1 MSKKLSRRHFLYL
14 TGGALGAAATGAA
27 ATGCGRR
34 ETSSPGELPR
44 YVDDD
49 LRHGWP
55 VPRGPYLQRDARI
68 AAFLLPAERDALHRL
83 CSRYLSAPT
92 NGQWDYVPAMPY
104 VAMVYAEMDVLS
116 TDARDQALGWSR
128 ERELSFWAPVVGRR
142 QAGGLWTPD
151 HAAWFLP
158 CLYADNPSAL
168 VTGREV
174 YGFPK
179 MWGRFEPPTII
190 QNPEFAVDAWR
201 FETTNAPGAA
211 EASSRMQRL
220 AEVKRRDPGDALV
233 SAVTWGNWDVA
244 RAEIIR
250 LLRQADSS
258 ADVGT
263 LRELVDLEGAEIPLV
278 FLKQFRDAADTRR
291 ACYQAIIRTNARLD
305 TFHQGGVLD
314 HTYYLTLSP
323 HPNHPLAQLLGLRT
337 NQQGHV
343 QALVGFWIHVDFALD
358 DATELW
364 KAPS

>member
-1 MSKKLSRRHFLYL
+1 MGKKLSRRDFLYL
-14 TGGALGAAATGAA
+14 TGGALGAAATG
-27 ATGCGRR
+27 CGRR
-34 ETSSPGELPR
+34 EASSPGELPR

-68 AAFLLPAERDALHRL
+68 AAFWLPADGDALHRL
-83 CSRYLSAPT
+83 CQRYLSAPT
-92 NGQWDYVPAMPY
+92 NGAWDYVPAMPY
-104 VAMVYAEMDVLS
+104 VAMLYAEMDVLS
-116 TDARDQALGWSR
+116 TDARDQALGHSR

-142 QAGGLWTPD
+142 KAGGLWTPD

-158 CLYADNPSAL
+158 CLYVDNPSAL

-201 FETTNAPGAA
+201 FETETEEAPPGQD
-211 EASSRMQRL
+211 RMQRL
-220 AEVKRRDPGDALV
+220 AELKRRDPEDALV

-250 LLRQADSS
+250 LLRQTDSS
-258 ADVGT
+258 VDLET
-263 LRELVDLEGAEIPLV
+263 LRELVDLEGIEIPLV

-305 TFHQGGVLD
+305 TFHQGGFLE
-314 HTYYLTLSP
+314 HTYYLELPS
-323 HPNHPLAQLLGLRT
+323 HANHPLDKLLGLRT
-337 NQQGHV
+337 NQQGDV
-343 QALVGFWIHVDFALD
+343 QALMGFWIHVDFVLAHG
-358 DATELW
+358 AEVW
-364 KAPS
+364 KAPT